1 MALSWTGVARN
12 YRVLQ
17 HNSILPSASITFYN
31 ANSSIV
37 TSVNGSLIQNRGDT
51 NLKSNTRGCSNA
63 RHYSNIAL
71 NHNRNDNTSS
81 FFKSKFVIGCH
92 KHAPKSTLVTEK
104 RNFHKSSTYK
114 STRLTPTEATNIL
127 RKNEYTTDELWTDSG
142 KGNSPVKSF
151 DMNSIRSN
159 NPTEDA
165 HSEAIIRFGTTAPNG
180 MLFGIF
186 DGHGGAA
193 CGQVHKISINEGGRA
208 IELLFMGHTST
219 NLFTCSKL

>member
-81 FFKSKFVIGCH
+81 FFKSKIVIGFNS
-92 KHAPKSTLVTEK
+92 ALNLPDK
-104 RNFHKSSTYK
+104 RLFLNNFHVLPSKVK
-114 STRLTPTEATNIL
+114 L
-127 RKNEYTTDELWTDSG
+127 YTHG
-142 KGNSPVKSF
+142 C
-151 DMNSIRSN
+151 N
-159 NPTEDA
+159 NV
-165 HSEAIIRFGTTAPNG
+165 TT
-180 MLFGIF
+180 L
-186 DGHGGAA
+186 
-193 CGQVHKISINEGGRA
+193 
-208 IELLFMGHTST
+208 
-219 NLFTCSKL
+219 

>member
-12 YRVLQ
+12 YRILQ
-17 HNSILPSASITFYN
+17 HNSIIPSPHLSLYINSKSCN
-31 ANSSIV
+31 APCKTATYTKTPKETNIKPHHP
-37 TSVNGSLIQNRGDT
+37 GCQNV
-51 NLKSNTRGCSNA
+51 
-63 RHYSNIAL
+63 RHYSRMVWKQLPDENENSFSKYIWVSGCQ
-71 NHNRNDNTSS
+71 NRVKKVPLVKQ
-81 FFKSKFVIGCH
+81 KS
-92 KHAPKSTLVTEK
+92 
-104 RNFHKSSTYK
+104 NFHKSSACK

-142 KGNSPVKSF
+142 KGYSPVKSF

-193 CGQVHKISINEGGRA
+193 CGQVR
-208 IELLFMGHTST
+208 
-219 NLFTCSKL
+219 